1 MQRCSLSLPLP
12 GLVLFAALSSCGGSG
27 DTSSNAP
34 VAEGEVGGSITFL
47 NNGPLAYDPAT
58 VINMD
63 RFDAAHPEVSV
74 SRVEDNAVLARLS
87 TLVAGG
93 GEAFDVAEPAA
104 MNIPQFID
112 IGMLLPLDDLFPPE
126 EMARYPKGT
135 LDAVTGRDGR
145 IYGKPHYVLPQVL
158 LYNKKLLAEA
168 GFDRPPSTW
177 EEIGSYGK
185 ALTHPEKDQWGYAFG
200 LAPNRD
206 TYHIFASYLYQAGA
220 TLFHAD
226 YSAAFNNDK
235 GREALHFMV
244 DLLNDHKIAPPGIT
258 TYDGDAVQDLFIRGS
273 AAMVQN
279 WGYTID
285 RALNREESVLKD
297 DLGVAPLPVGPSG
310 ELSGYLVMF
319 PLVATASTNNP
330 ATAKAFIEF
339 MTDAESQQRM
349 LIDEPGNA
357 VVPPDIFALP
367 EVRET
372 VPFASELGMMIE
384 ASRAEYHP
392 QSGQVVTILVE
403 EVHAAM
409 AMTKS
414 VDQALVDAEARVTQL
429 M

>member
-1 MQRCSLSLPLP
+1 MTRLLFPL
-12 GLVLFAALSSCGGSG
+12 ALGCMLCSCGGDPG
-27 DTSSNAP
+27 PQTSPGEIAD
-34 VAEGEVGGSITFL
+34 GEVRGSITFL
-47 NNGPLAYDPAT
+47 NNGPFAYDPAT

-74 SRVEDNAVLARLS
+74 SRVEDNDILARLA

-93 GEAFDVAEPAA
+93 GEDFDVAEPSAV
-104 MNIPQFID
+104 NVPQFID
-112 IGMLLPLDDLFPPE
+112 IGVLMPLDDLFPPE

-135 LDAVTGRDGR
+135 LDAITGRDGH

-158 LYNKKLLAEA
+158 LYNKRLLAEA
-168 GFDRPPSTW
+168 GFDRPPATW
-177 EEIGSYGK
+177 EEIIAYGR

-220 TLFHAD
+220 TLFHED
-226 YSAAFNNDK
+226 YSAAFNNDA
-235 GREALHFMV
+235 GRQALQFMV
-244 DLLNDHKIAPPGIT
+244 DVLNTHKIAPAGIT
-258 TYDGDAVQDLFIRGS
+258 TYDGDAVQDLFIRGN

-285 RALNREESVLKD
+285 RALNREESVVKD
-297 DLGVAPLPVGPSG
+297 DLGVALLPVGPSG
-310 ELSGYLVMF
+310 EVSGYLVMF
-319 PLVATASTNNP
+319 PLVATSSTRNP
-330 ATAKAFIEF
+330 AAAKAFIDF
-339 MTDAESQQRM
+339 LTNAESQKRM

-367 EVRET
+367 EVRGR
-372 VPFASELGMMIE
+372 VPFASEIGTMVE

-392 QSGQVVTILVE
+392 KSGQVVTILVE

-414 VDQALVDAEARVTQL
+414 VGQALADAEARVNQL
-429 M
+429 L